1 MRSLAICTVVLLS
14 ALIGGCATTTVEQRD
29 YSSYFI
35 GQTLSA
41 SVGES
46 FLTDQGG
53 SVRKYKHWVGILSSP
68 DGWKVDEEY
77 SPDYVRKELI
87 YSGISG
93 NVLDI
98 SYREYR
104 GGLAAPA
111 FFQTVKY
118 DLSESKI
125 IRFQRF
131 QIEVLSANNQGI
143 KCKLLSE

>member
-1 MRSLAICTVVLLS
+1 MKKLGACAVVLLS
-14 ALIGGCATTTVEQRD
+14 ALIGGCATTTLEQREYKT
-29 YSSYFI
+29 YSI

-41 SVGES
+41 SVGET
-46 FLTDQGG
+46 FLTDQSG
-53 SVRKYKHWVGILSSP
+53 SVKKVKRWVGILNSS
-68 DGWKVDEEY
+68 DGWKIEKQHSEDF
-77 SPDYVRKELI
+77 VRKELI

-93 NVLDI
+93 NVIDI

-118 DLSESKI
+118 DLSESKVV
-125 IRFQRF
+125 RFQRF

-143 KCKLLSE
+143 KCKLLSD